1 MHIISEHSYAQNSV
15 VLPCL
20 TQSKST
26 VSLAPACLWPP
37 LLLFI
42 LDWSDLACMR
52 ALEKEMATHSSILA
66 WRIPG
71 TMEPGGLPSMGSPR
85 VRHDWSD
92 LAAAAAAVFL
102 GPRLA
107 FVFLRPARDALPLGL
122 CCSHFF
128 CPNTFSPESA
138 WLISLPVLGN
148 SPTPPPHL
156 SYSTLSFFLI
166 LHLSW
171 LFIV

>member
-1 MHIISEHSYAQNSV
+1 MHIISEHPCTQNSA
-15 VLPCL
+15 VLPHL
-20 TQSKST
+20 TQGKST
-26 VSLAPACLWPP
+26 VSLAPAFLWPP

-42 LDWSDLACMR
+42 LDWSDLACMH
-52 ALEKEMATHSSILA
+52 ALEKEMATLSSILA

-71 TMEPGGLPSMGSPR
+71 TMESGGLPSVGSPR

-92 LAAAAAAVFL
+92 LAAAAAVSL

-107 FVFLRPARDALPLGL
+107 SVFLQPARHALPLGL
-122 CCSHFF
+122 CCSLFF
-128 CPNTFSPESA
+128 CLNTFSPESA
-138 WLISLPVLGN
+138 WLISLPVLGD

-166 LHLSW
+166 LHLGW